1 MLAAVVN
8 VIFAMQR
15 LYLYLYIYM
24 TFYDTFLGLNVDG
37 YLVRNG
43 SSDPGILGLKGFTVS
58 HALGEDNFEERR
70 VQQFLVFRPA
80 W

>member
-1 MLAAVVN
+1 
-8 VIFAMQR
+8 
-15 LYLYLYIYM
+15 M

-58 HALGEDNFEERR
+58 HALGEDDFEERR